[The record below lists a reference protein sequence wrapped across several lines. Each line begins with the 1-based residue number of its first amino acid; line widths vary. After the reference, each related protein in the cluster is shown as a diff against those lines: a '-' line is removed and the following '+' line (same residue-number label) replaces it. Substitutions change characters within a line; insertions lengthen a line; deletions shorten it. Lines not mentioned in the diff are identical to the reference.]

1 MAEISG
7 RGGEV
12 QFGASSS
19 QIIGIKS
26 WTLNHQVDMHDTTDF
41 DDGQATNSPRTFKP
55 GLSGWSGTFEGFK
68 DGTPHVL
75 TFITPLSLKLLESQT
90 ASQVWSGTAFI
101 TGIDANTPV
110 DDVVTYSYTFQGTGE
125 LTEPAA

>member
-19 QIIGIKS
+19 QVIGIKS
-26 WTLNHQVDMHDTTDF
+26 WTLNYNLDVHDTTDF
-41 DDGQATNSPRTFKP
+41 DNGQATNSPRTFTP

-68 DGTPHVL
+68 DGAPQALGFTGSGTL
-75 TFITPLSLKLLESQT
+75 NLLESQT
-90 ASQVWSGTAFI
+90 SSQVWTGTAII
-101 TGIDANTPV
+101 TAIDVNTPV

-125 LTEPAA
+125 LTEAAA

>member
-26 WTLNHQVDMHDTTDF
+26 WTLNYQVDVHDTTDF
-41 DDGQATNSPRTFKP
+41 DDGQATNSARTFTP
-55 GLSGWSGTFEGFK
+55 GLSGASGTFEGYK
-68 DGTPHVL
+68 DGAPQGL
-75 TFITPLSLKLLESQT
+75 TFATALTLNLLESQT
-90 ASQVWSGTAFI
+90 ASQQWSMSAYI
-101 TGIDANTPV
+101 TGLDINTPV
-110 DDVVTYSYTFQGTGE
+110 DDVVTYSYTFQVTGE
-125 LTEPAA
+125 VTEPAA

>member
-19 QIIGIKS
+19 QVIGIKS
-26 WTLNHQVDMHDTTDF
+26 WTLNYAVEVLDTTDF
-41 DDGQATNSPRTFKP
+41 DNGQATNSPRTFTP

-68 DGTPHVL
+68 DGAPIALSFTSAA
-75 TFITPLSLKLLESQT
+75 SLKLLESQT
-90 ASQVWSGTAFI
+90 ASQLWTGNAFI
-101 TGIDANTPV
+101 TGIDPTVAV
-110 DDVVTYSYTFQGTGE
+110 DGTVDYTYSFQGTGE
-125 LTEPAA
+125 LTEASA